1 VNSKVHDKALKILRE
16 SLGNPNAKFHEHQW
30 ESISKLV
37 EERDRLLVVQKTGWG
52 KSAVYFIAT
61 RLMRD
66 AGLGPTIIISPLLAL
81 MRNQIDSA
89 ARYGVRLGSINS
101 SNDQREN
108 DQAAQYLLAGKL
120 DAMIISPEQLSKPSF
135 NEDVLRPV
143 ANRVGLFVIDEAHCI
158 SDWGH
163 DFRPDYKRI
172 VNILPFLPVNMPVLA
187 TTATAN
193 QRVMDD
199 ICKQLGH
206 DIQVF
211 RGELTRKSL
220 HLQTISFPKRSQRL
234 AWLADTLVEVEGTG
248 IVYTA
253 TTRDAEQVSAWLR
266 SRGLAVE
273 AYYGSLKGLNNEEN
287 KARRL
292 QLEDALLSD
301 RIKALV
307 ATSALGMGYDKPN
320 LSFVIHYQSP
330 GSVVSYYQQV
340 GRAGRA
346 IPKAHGVLMSGNED
360 DDIQQY
366 FIDQAFPSE
375 DLVEQ
380 ILRVLEESEDGL
392 SMYQIQHSVN
402 GKPKKIEAALK
413 FLAAESPAP
422 IVISQQ
428 RPIKYSRTLTD
439 YQLPYDVINRLSKL
453 KRREWGV
460 MQNYLVHEGCLMQFL
475 SDELDDP
482 AAKPCGKCENCDP
495 SAVLPAEYSHQTGLA
510 AAEFMENISITIEP
524 KKRAGNGRAQ
534 AASRFPY
541 NNFPFNLE
549 TAGLTHEPGRAL
561 CRWGEAGWGEVAM
574 QGKKNRQFD
583 PRLINASA
591 KMIVER
597 WGPRPFPSWVT
608 FVPSH
613 LHPSF
618 VPDFAHKLAAKLGL
632 PCVDVVKKIRRN
644 RPQKAMENS
653 DFRCSN
659 LDGVFEIAPELPAGS
674 VLLVDDAFDSGWT
687 FAVIAALLRQAGS
700 GSVFPFA
707 VMCTSTNS

>member
-1 VNSKVHDKALKILRE
+1 MNNKIYKKALKILRE
-16 SLGNPNAKFHEHQW
+16 CLGDPNARFHEHQW

-66 AGLGPTIIISPLLAL
+66 EGSGPTIIISPLLAL

-89 ARYGVRLGSINS
+89 ACYGVRLGSINS
-101 SNDQREN
+101 SNSQREN
-108 DQAAQYLLAGKL
+108 DEAAGDLLAGEL

-135 NEDVLRPV
+135 NEDVLRPI
-143 ANRVGLFVIDEAHCI
+143 ANSVGLFVIDEAHCI

-172 VNILPFLPVNMPVLA
+172 VNILPFLPVTMPVLA

-199 ICKQLGH
+199 ICNQLGH

-211 RGELTRKSL
+211 RGELKRKSL

-234 AWLADTLVEVEGTG
+234 AWLADTLKVLKGTG

-253 TTRDAEQVSAWLR
+253 TTRDAEQVSAWLK
-266 SRGLAVE
+266 SRGLAVD
-273 AYYGSLKGLNNEEN
+273 AYYGSLKGLSNAEN
-287 KARRL
+287 RARRL
-292 QLEDALLSD
+292 ELEGALLSD
-301 RIKALV
+301 RINALV

-320 LSFVIHYQSP
+320 LSFVFHYQSP

-346 IPKAHGVLMSGNED
+346 IPRAYGVLMSGKED
-360 DDIQQY
+360 NDIQQY

-375 DLVEQ
+375 ILVEQ

-392 SMYQIQHSVN
+392 TLYKIQHHVN
-402 GKPKKIEAALK
+402 GRPKKIEAALK

-428 RPIKYSRTLTD
+428 SPIKYSRTVID
-439 YQLPYDVINRLSKL
+439 YQLPYDVINRLSKV
-453 KRREWGV
+453 KQREWGV
-460 MQNYLVHEGCLMQFL
+460 MQDYLVHDGCLMQFL
-475 SDELDDP
+475 SNELDDP
-482 AAKPCGKCENCDP
+482 AAKPCDKCENCDP
-495 SAVLPAEYSHQTGLA
+495 SAVLPAEYTHQTGVA
-510 AAEFMENISITIEP
+510 AAEFMENISIIIEP

-541 NNFPFNLE
+541 YNFPFNLE
-549 TAGLTHEPGRAL
+549 AAGLMHELGRAL
-561 CRWGEAGWGEVAM
+561 CRWGEAGWGEIAM
-574 QGKKNRQFD
+574 QGKKNGQFD

-597 WGPRPFPSWVT
+597 WGPKPFPSWVT

-618 VPDFAHKLAAKLGL
+618 VPDFANKLAAKLGL
-632 PCVDVVKKIRRN
+632 PCVDVVKKFVKTGRKKQWKI
-644 RPQKAMENS
+644 
-653 DFRCSN
+653 
-659 LDGVFEIAPELPAGS
+659 V
-674 VLLVDDAFDSGWT
+674 T
-687 FAVIAALLRQAGS
+687 FVAQILMVSLR
-700 GSVFPFA
+700 
-707 VMCTSTNS
+707 